1 MNFEFSDEQNMV
13 RDSLSRFLRDKYD
26 FKARETIL
34 ESNAGWSRDIWT
46 GLAEMGIMSAAFP
59 EEYDGFGG
67 TASDTLVIMEELGK
81 ALLVEPFLPTV
92 MLAGQILRQAGGAHA
107 DALIPQ
113 ICAGDLIMG
122 FGHYEP
128 KSRFSRSHIACS
140 AKLSG
145 ETYVLNGHKAV
156 VLGASIADKLIIS
169 ARTRG
174 NTQDA
179 AGISLFL
186 VDTQAEGVSV
196 QSYRTI
202 DGHPAADVTL
212 ENVKVSKDALIGNEG
227 EASVII
233 ETVLDHAL
241 LAVSAEGVGIC
252 KQMCALT
259 NEYIQQR
266 KQFGQPIGKFQVLQ
280 HTMVDMFIHQEELIS
295 MSFMAAAKMDS
306 EGYDIPKSA
315 SAVKVQLGKSVK
327 FVGENAVQLHG
338 GMGITEEMSIGHY
351 FMRGTMLELMF
362 GNTDW
367 YVGKFMDVK

>member
-34 ESNAGWSRDIWT
+34 ESDAGWSREIWA

-92 MLAGQILRQAGGAHA
+92 MLAGQILRHAGGANA

-113 ICAGDLIMG
+113 ICAGELIMG
-122 FGHYEP
+122 LGHYEP
-128 KSRFSRSHIACS
+128 KSRFARNHVTSRAQKTADRYI
-140 AKLSG
+140 
-145 ETYVLNGHKAV
+145 LNGHKAV
-156 VLGASIADKLIIS
+156 VLGASIADTLIIS
-169 ARTRG
+169 ARTEG
-174 NTQDA
+174 DDKDM

-186 VDTQAEGVSV
+186 VDAKAEGVSI
-196 QSYRTI
+196 QAYRNI
-202 DGHPAADVTL
+202 DGHPAGDVTL
-212 ENVKVSKDALIGNEG
+212 ENVTVSKDALIGQEG
-227 EASVII
+227 DSFQRID
-233 ETVLDHAL
+233 TVLDHAL

-252 KQMCALT
+252 KQMCTLT

-266 KQFGQPIGKFQVLQ
+266 KQFGQPISQFQVLQ
-280 HTMVDMFIHQEELIS
+280 HRMVDMFIHQEELVS
-295 MSFMAAAKMDS
+295 MSFMAAAKLDS
-306 EGYDIPKSA
+306 EGYDRSKTA
-315 SAVKVQLGKSVK
+315 SAVKVQLGKSCK

-351 FMRGTMLELMF
+351 FMRSTMLELIF
-362 GNTDW
+362 GNTDY
-367 YVGKFMDVK
+367 YVKQFMG

>member
-26 FKARETIL
+26 FKAREKIL
-34 ESNAGWSRDIWT
+34 ATDAGWSREIWQ

-59 EEYDGFGG
+59 ERYDGFGG

-81 ALLVEPFLPTV
+81 ALVVEPFLPTV
-92 MLAGQILRQAGGAHA
+92 MLAGQLLRYLEGPHA

-113 ICAGDLIMG
+113 ICAGELIMG
-122 FGHYEP
+122 FAHYER
-128 KSRFSRSHIACS
+128 KSRFARTHVACT
-140 AKLSG
+140 AKSSDG
-145 ETYVLNGHKAV
+145 GYVLNGHKAV

-169 ARTRG
+169 ARTSCDV
-174 NTQDA
+174 NDPQ
-179 AGISLFL
+179 GISLFL
-186 VDTQAEGVSV
+186 VDANTDGVSI
-196 QSYRTI
+196 QGYRNI
-202 DGHPAADVTL
+202 DGHPAGDVTL
-212 ENVKVSKDALIGNEG
+212 ENVKLSKDALIGIENE
-227 EASVII
+227 ANVAVDFVI
-233 ETVLDHAL
+233 DHAL
-241 LAVSAEGVGIC
+241 LAVSAEGVGLC

-280 HTMVDMFIHQEELIS
+280 HNMVDMFIHQEELIS

-306 EGYDIPKSA
+306 EGYDTSKAA
-315 SAVKVQLGKSVK
+315 SAVKVQLGKSTK

-362 GNTDW
+362 GNTDY
-367 YVGKFMDVK
+367 YVGRFMG